1 MLKGNF
7 TMSQQQYSAKIIS
20 IFITGKEA
28 ISCSSNNNCVLKGYV
43 VANEFLFWRTQLDK
57 NV

>member
-1 MLKGNF
+1 
-7 TMSQQQYSAKIIS
+7 MSQQQYSAKIIS